1 MNAHWFKKNRLI
13 FDCLSQKWN
22 WTVGA
27 WQTFYNKNV
36 QVVFILKPI
45 VCGSW
50 LNHFF
55 LLYFSN
61 FFVWVCL
68 NWKCKSKWNA
78 IILTSAILFNEGAAI
93 NTTYGVNSE
102 VRRIFRAWGSTSKIA
117 IFPSLWMRR
126 MVSNLVPYIASSCV
140 PITKKNIK
148 QLQIKHRQ
156 LRLTKSKPIGNGQF
170 SSVYLKCHVQFF
182 PVKQKCTQIHNK
194 VRTIFQIFVGRNV
207 SHHFVMWHEIVATS
221 VFFLL
226 AWSTSCVYHVD
237 K

>member
-1 MNAHWFKKNRLI
+1 MKLDRLCMVNI
-13 FDCLSQKWN
+13 LQQKCSSGFHFETDCLWFVIES
-22 WTVGA
+22 
-27 WQTFYNKNV
+27 
-36 QVVFILKPI
+36 I
-45 VCGSW
+45 
-50 LNHFF
+50 F
-55 LLYFSN
+55 LLYFSK
-61 FFVWVCL
+61 FFVCL
-68 NWKCKSKWNA
+68 CSNWKCKSKWNA

-182 PVKQKCTQIHNK
+182 PVKQKCTQIYTTK
-194 VRTIFQIFVGRNV
+194 YVPY
-207 SHHFVMWHEIVATS
+207 SKYS
-221 VFFLL
+221 L
-226 AWSTSCVYHVD
+226 AAMSAIISSCD
-237 K
+237 TK

>member
-1 MNAHWFKKNRLI
+1 MFKWFSFWNRL
-13 FDCLSQKWN
+13 F
-22 WTVGA
+22 
-27 WQTFYNKNV
+27 
-36 QVVFILKPI
+36 VVRDWII
-45 VCGSW
+45 
-50 LNHFF
+50 FF

-68 NWKCKSKWNA
+68 NWKLDWKCKSKWNA

-156 LRLTKSKPIGNGQF
+156 LRLTKSKPIGNF
-170 SSVYLKCHVQFF
+170 HLFIWNVMSNSFRL
-182 PVKQKCTQIHNK
+182 N
-194 VRTIFQIFVGRNV
+194 RNV
-207 SHHFVMWHEIVATS
+207 HKYTQQSTYHIPNIRWPQCQPSFRHVTRNSSYVRFLPLGVEHE
-221 VFFLL
+221 LCL
-226 AWSTSCVYHVD
+226 SCW
-237 K
+237 